1 MNDAM
6 ISVLMSK
13 LNTLNLRKNFSTGNS
28 ATVLKPGGESNQ
40 RQGGSEFDAPYSFWN
55 PTQLLTSDYLAV
67 SQGKLQAQRT
77 KTRSEE
83 TGQAFESKIA
93 AAARYLAGN
102 VPEMCLLVSALI
114 PQLLIPVNRNLAYI
128 FTFP

>member
-1 MNDAM
+1 RT
-6 ISVLMSK
+6 SP
-13 LNTLNLRKNFSTGNS
+13 TGNS

-40 RQGGSEFDAPYSFWN
+40 RQGGSEFDAPFSSWN

-67 SQGKLQAQRT
+67 SRGKLQAKRT

-93 AAARYLAGN
+93 ACCKIFGRQRSRDMSIGL
-102 VPEMCLLVSALI
+102 
-114 PQLLIPVNRNLAYI
+114 LAYPTVTDSWSTAI
-128 FTFP
+128 SPTFYLPLTR